1 MNFHVRK
8 STMRNESTLQKSEQ
22 KKKHKYYV
30 STQVFLNFDE
40 SFKNEVIV
48 KNWHRLMKCWV

>member
-1 MNFHVRK
+1 MKVLYK
-8 STMRNESTLQKSEQ
+8 SLNR

-48 KNWHRLMKCWV
+48 KNCVI

>member
-8 STMRNESTLQKSEQ
+8 STMRNESTVRKVWTE
-22 KKKHKYYV
+22 KKHKYYV

-48 KNWHRLMKCWV
+48 KNCVI